1 MTERLWTPWRM
12 QYITSDKTGRGCVF
26 CDLPAENNDRDNLI
40 VVRSDHSFII
50 LNAYPYTSGHLVVV
64 PFRHVPSLEELD
76 EHTLLDLS
84 LLTNRATAALRRVMK
99 PAGFNLGANIGK
111 AAGAGIADHFHL
123 HVVPRWVGDSNFM
136 PAIADTRL
144 LPQMLLDTYD
154 QLIAADI

>member
-12 QYITSDKTGRGCVF
+12 QYITSDKKGGGCVF

-64 PFRHVPSLEELD
+64 PFRHVASLEELD

>member
-50 LNAYPYTSGHLVVV
+50 LNAYPYTSGHLMVV

-84 LLTNRATAALRRVMK
+84 LLTNRATAALRRAMK

-154 QLIAADI
+154 ELVAADI

>member
-12 QYITSDKTGRGCVF
+12 RYITSDKTGGGCIF

-64 PFRHVPSLEELD
+64 PFQHVPSLEELD

-84 LLTNRATAALRRVMK
+84 LLTNRATAALRRVMQ

-154 QLIAADI
+154 ELIAAGI

>member
-12 QYITSDKTGRGCVF
+12 QYITSDKTGKGCVF

-40 VVRSDHSFII
+40 VARSDHSFII

-99 PAGFNLGANIGK
+99 PAGFNIGANIGK

-154 QLIAADI
+154 ELIAAGI